1 MQPLLSIVVLVYNT
15 AEYLPACFDSLL
27 GQEYSPIEIIAIDDA
42 STDNSLEI
50 CRAYEARHANFRC
63 VSKPNEGGAVSGNL
77 GIAMARGEYV
87 ALVDSDDLVMPAGY
101 RLLMAEA
108 LATAAD
114 IVIGRAARLTGES
127 ISAVKFLY
135 EPFVWSRRQ
144 VIASVSEFPDLM
156 HDGFYWNKV
165 FRLAFLR
172 EHRLGMVPG
181 LLYADRPF
189 VHRAY
194 FLSQKTAIITD
205 LVYLW
210 RMRPLGVQQTSITQ
224 NKAVAANFNDRMR
237 SVAIEWNDFAE
248 VPEADQYRRLIAVT
262 NLQRALHVVQSIV
275 ASPAFRQV
283 FVAGMQRL
291 LQLYG
296 DLDYRALGVRRA
308 LYLELLKK
316 GDIEGLCYLLALPV
330 DGDTRVIDGDCYWDQ
345 PFLDNPELD
354 IPREVMRIDFPT
366 FGFFKL
372 SELSLSGAKLSVA
385 LAMNDAVM
393 ARCSVSFE
401 LQALYG
407 QGTWVFKAL
416 GRQADKGYSFEL
428 DLHAEVADMVGPY
441 GLIMNYRSGDIVGR
455 YRIGRGLLESA
466 VLAALPMSSDNGL
479 KLLYFPEAGG
489 IGLLTSHTLE
499 PVRCLQ

>member
-114 IVIGRAARLTGES
+114 IVVGRAARLTGES

-330 DGDTRVIDGDCYWDQ
+330 DGNIVELDGDCYWNQ
-345 PFLDNPELD
+345 PFLDNRELD
-354 IPREVMRIDFPT
+354 IAREVVRIDFPT
-366 FGFFKL
+366 IGFFRL
-372 SELSLSGAKLSVA
+372 CGLSLSGSQLWLELA
-385 LAMNDAVM
+385 LHDAIM
-393 ARCSVSFE
+393 ARCTVGFE
-401 LQALYG
+401 LLGVNGESSLPLQP
-407 QGTWVFKAL
+407 L
-416 GRQADKGYSFEL
+416 GRQRDHVYGFTL
-428 DLHAEVADMVGPY
+428 DLGLHTTQLNGLH
-441 GLIMNYRSGDIVGR
+441 GLILSYRCGDISGR
-455 YRIGRGLLESA
+455 YRIGGSLLIPA
-466 VLAALPMSSDNGL
+466 VLAALPMSSDNGAQ
-479 KLLYFPEAGG
+479 LLYSLEAGG
-489 IGLLTSHTLE
+489 IAVLPATKS
-499 PVRCLQ
+499 